1 MPTLLKTELKMTQA
15 LKLVEDYIQKEVD
28 SINIQMKMRTKRRD
42 ELKQQFDEI
51 TTEIMELDSQHKE
64 YAEILNQLKQNK

>member
-1 MPTLLKTELKMTQA
+1 MTQA

-28 SINIQMKMRTKRRD
+28 SINIQMKMRGKRRD
-42 ELKQQFDEI
+42 ELKQQFDEL

-64 YAEILNQLKQNK
+64 YVEILNQLKQNK